1 MNILET
7 PVSFYEHFSD
17 TKAPKTGTFLQIV
30 TSVKLAEKHS
40 PLLSKI
46 REIEDKKERDLLKK
60 KLACFNPS
68 GLFSERNE
76 AGLKAHSKLLQFDID
91 PAQNPWL
98 NAETAP
104 ALRGKLPNL
113 KQVAY
118 CSLSASWKGV
128 WGVVPIEQPEHH
140 KEHFEALK
148 ADFEGWGIVID
159 PACSNVAHLRFWSYD
174 PAAYINP
181 NATTYTKLIFPQP
194 TYTARQTGQRWHSE
208 RPTDLAQQ
216 AVEYLIQNRVPL
228 ECTYTNFMRIAFAC
242 KHEWSE
248 AGKGI
253 ALDIL
258 HACTTFAQSNT
269 ARNFDG
275 LWRNIR
281 RDGGNVTTAGT
292 LVNMA
297 KDRGFKYQPAGQPY
311 NAPQPPTAALH
322 ISNGLPH
329 GYRRERLTDRETG
342 QPIEVLLNADGYPA
356 AWDKDLEPPQRE
368 SLARVIQAQPDT
380 TELIV
385 RFGLKLDNVE
395 AAKPWEQWQ
404 NKSAQRHE
412 RARRWY
418 PIAFGIER
426 MAAPEYITR
435 RINEQQKRATK

>member
-7 PVSFYEHFSD
+7 QVSFYEHFSD
-17 TKAPKTGTFLQIV
+17 TKAPKTGTFLQVV
-30 TSVKLAEKHS
+30 TSAKLAAKHG

-46 REIEDKKERDLLKK
+46 RVTEDKKERDPLKK
-60 KLACFNPS
+60 KLACFQPS

-104 ALRGKLPNL
+104 ALRDELSKL

-128 WGVVPIEQPEHH
+128 WGVVPIEQPDHH

-174 PAAYINP
+174 PDQYINQ
-181 NATTYTKLIFPQP
+181 NAAAYTKLIYPQP
-194 TYTARQTGQRWHSE
+194 TYTTRQTGQRWHSE
-208 RPTDLAQQ
+208 RPEDLAQQ
-216 AVEYLIQNRVPL
+216 AVEYLIQNRVSL

-269 ARNFDG
+269 ARNFDS
-275 LWRNIR
+275 LWKNIR

-292 LVNMA
+292 LVNWA
-297 KDRGFKYQPAGQPY
+297 KERGFKYQPTKQPD
-311 NAPQPPTAALH
+311 NAPQPPTAAPPTP
-322 ISNGLPH
+322 NGLPP
-329 GYRRERLTDRETG
+329 GYRREHLTDRETG
-342 QPIEVLLNADGYPA
+342 QAIDVLLNADGYPA
-356 AWDKDLEPPQRE
+356 SWDRDLDKPQRE
-368 SLARVIQAQPDT
+368 SLAKIIQAQPDM

-385 RFGLKLDNVE
+385 RFALKLDTIE
-395 AAKPWEQWQ
+395 AGKPWEQWQ
-404 NKSAQRHE
+404 TESAQRHE
-412 RARRWY
+412 RCRRWY
-418 PIAFGIER
+418 PAAYGIDP
-426 MAAPEYITR
+426 AKQPAHITR
-435 RINEQQKRATK
+435 RAARGHAPP